1 MNLLELYCH
10 VDEFV
15 KAFLPE
21 WNKHL
26 IIKNKKKRNRASR
39 LSPSEIITI
48 LIHFHQ
54 SHYRDFKS
62 FYLLHVC
69 QYLKS
74 EFPDLLS
81 YNRFIALVPRSFAP
95 LCAYLQSQKATSDG
109 IGFIDSTPIVVCH
122 PKRIHSH
129 KVFKGIAKIGKTTKG
144 WFYGFKLHLIC
155 NHKGELIS
163 CHLTP
168 GNVDDRAPVPKMT
181 KDLFG
186 KLFGDKGYISKKLF
200 DELFSRKLQLITG
213 IRGNMKNKLIP
224 LFDKLILRKR
234 SMIESINNQLKNVF
248 QIEHTRHRSVINGL
262 VNILAGL
269 AAFVH
274 HDKKP
279 RLKLHTTEKLN
290 LIGAPV

>member
-15 KAFLPE
+15 KFFFPE

-26 IIKNKKKRNRASR
+26 FDKNKKKRNRLSR

-48 LIHFHQ
+48 LVHFHQ
-54 SHYRDFKS
+54 SQYRNFKS
-62 FYLLHVC
+62 FYLLHVS
-69 QYLKS
+69 QHLRS
-74 EFPDLLS
+74 EFPNLLS
-81 YNRFIALVPRSFAP
+81 YNRFIALVPTVFAP
-95 LCAYLQSQKATSDG
+95 LCAYLQSQKANFEG
-109 IGFIDSTPIVVCH
+109 IGFVDSTPIIVCH
-122 PKRIHSH
+122 SKRIYGH
-129 KVFKGIAKIGKTTKG
+129 KVFKGIAEIGKSTKG

-155 NHKGELIS
+155 NHRGELVS
-163 CHLTP
+163 CQITP
-168 GNVDDRAPVPKMT
+168 GNVDDRFPIPEMT

-200 DELFSRKLQLITG
+200 EALFAKGLQLVTG
-213 IRGNMKNKLIP
+213 IRDNMKNKLMP

-248 QIEHTRHRSVINGL
+248 QIEHTRHRSPLNGFIN
-262 VNILAGL
+262 IIAGL
-269 AAFVH
+269 IAFTH

-279 RLKLHTTEKLN
+279 QLNIHASTIALLKS
-290 LIGAPV
+290 

>member
-15 KAFLPE
+15 KSFLPE

-26 IIKNKKKRNRASR
+26 LEENKKKRNRTSR

-54 SHYRDFKS
+54 SQYRNFKS
-62 FYLLHVC
+62 FYLFHVC
-69 QYLKS
+69 PHLRS

-81 YNRFIALVPRSFAP
+81 YNRFIALVPTVFAP
-95 LCAYLQSQKATSDG
+95 LCAYLQSQKADFDG
-109 IGFIDSTPIVVCH
+109 IGFVDSTPIIVCH
-122 PKRIHSH
+122 HKRIYGH
-129 KVFKGIAKIGKTTKG
+129 KVFKGLAEIGRTTKG

-155 NHKGELIS
+155 NHRGELVS
-163 CHLTP
+163 CQITP
-168 GNVDDRAPVPKMT
+168 GNVNDRSPIPEMT

-200 DELFSRKLQLITG
+200 DALFSRGLQLITG
-213 IRGNMKNKLIP
+213 IRDNMKNKLMP
-224 LFDKLILRKR
+224 LFDKFILRKR

-248 QIEHTRHRSVINGL
+248 QIEHTRHRSPVNGFINIISGL
-262 VNILAGL
+262 I
-269 AAFVH
+269 AFTH

-279 RLKLHTTEKLN
+279 KLDIDVSN
-290 LIGAPV
+290 IAILIS